1 MKRTKKKK
9 EDSIKIEII
18 KRGNIK
24 YSGGVMSQLEEYL
37 EKINHLP
44 IDVNRQLRLIKE
56 LDLRIQEDSR
66 KLQELQEEYLAQLR
80 QAKDKKTEFKR
91 LEDKRRNIE
100 ILQR

>member
-1 MKRTKKKK
+1 
-9 EDSIKIEII
+9 
-18 KRGNIK
+18 
-24 YSGGVMSQLEEYL
+24 MSQLEEYL

-80 QAKDKKTEFKR
+80 QAKDKKTELKR

>member
-1 MKRTKKKK
+1 LKRTKKKK

-80 QAKDKKTEFKR
+80 QAKDKKTELKR